1 MDIETLR
8 RAVEDAFATTGAST
22 PPWPDPHATDR
33 EPAQEEYSRCLDPG
47 KYLILKAR
55 ADAWV
60 QVLTSTG
67 LATVEP
73 LADPA
78 AVWRDEVAERLE
90 TAVRLRPSRA
100 GAVPL
105 LLGFRPLDEVAGAI
119 VVLGA
124 GDPAVLLTQLPFCGC
139 DACDDGSEMLLR
151 ELDEHVVAVVSGA
164 LMHVASGGDMAM
176 TTGSGRTATGRFTRR
191 GRAERALDAARAGR
205 SRYPC
210 VAGLAWQ

>member
-1 MDIETLR
+1 MDIETLSG
-8 RAVEDAFATTGAST
+8 AVDDAFATTGAST
-22 PPWPDPHATDR
+22 PPWPDPHAADR

-47 KYLILKAR
+47 KYRILKAR

-67 LATVEP
+67 LATVER

-78 AVWRDEVAERLE
+78 AVWRDRVAERLE

-105 LLGFRPLDEVAGAI
+105 LLGLRSLDDVADAI

-124 GDPAVLLTQLPFCGC
+124 GDPAVLLTRLPFCGC

-151 ELDEHVVAVVSGA
+151 ELDEHVAAVVSGA
-164 LMHVASGGDMAM
+164 LVHVASGEDMAM

-210 VAGLAWQ
+210 VAGLAWD

>member
-1 MDIETLR
+1 MDIDTLCG
-8 RAVEDAFATTGAST
+8 AVDDAFAATGAST
-22 PPWPDPHATDR
+22 PPWPDPHAADR
-33 EPAQEEYSRCLDPG
+33 EPTQEEYSRCLDPG
-47 KYLILKAR
+47 KYRILKAR

-67 LATVEP
+67 LATVER

-78 AVWRDEVAERLE
+78 AVWRDEVGEGLE

-105 LLGFRPLDEVAGAI
+105 LLGFRPLDDEADAI

-124 GDPAVLLTQLPFCGC
+124 GDPAVLLTRLPFCGC

-151 ELDEHVVAVVSGA
+151 ELDEHIVAVVSGA
-164 LMHVASGGDMAM
+164 LVHVSSGGDMAM
-176 TTGSGRTATGRFTRR
+176 TTGSGRTATGRFTQR

-210 VAGLAWQ
+210 VAGRAWR

>member
-1 MDIETLR
+1 MDIGTLSG
-8 RAVEDAFATTGAST
+8 AVDDAFATTGAST
-22 PPWPDPHATDR
+22 PPWPDPHAADR

-60 QVLTSTG
+60 RVLTSTG

-73 LADPA
+73 VADPA
-78 AVWRDEVAERLE
+78 AVWRDEVDERLE

-105 LLGFRPLDEVAGAI
+105 LLGFRRLDEVADAI

-124 GDPAVLLTQLPFCGC
+124 GDPAVLLTRLPFCGC

-151 ELDEHVVAVVSGA
+151 ELDEHIAAVVNGA
-164 LMHVASGGDMAM
+164 LVHVASGGDMAM
-176 TTGSGRTATGRFTRR
+176 TTGSGRTSTGRFTQR

-210 VAGLAWQ
+210 VAGLAWH

>member
-1 MDIETLR
+1 MDIERLSG
-8 RAVEDAFATTGAST
+8 AVDDAFAATGAST
-22 PPWPDPHATDR
+22 PPWPDPHAADR
-33 EPAQEEYSRCLDPG
+33 EPPQEEYSRCLDPG
-47 KYLILKAR
+47 KYRILKAR

-67 LATVEP
+67 LASVEL

-78 AVWRDEVAERLE
+78 GVWRDEVAERLE
-90 TAVRLRPSRA
+90 TAVRLRPFRA

-105 LLGFRPLDEVAGAI
+105 LLGFRPLDEVADAI

-124 GDPAVLLTQLPFCGC
+124 GDPAVLLTRLPFCGC

-151 ELDEHVVAVVSGA
+151 ELDEHIVAVVSGA
-164 LMHVASGGDMAM
+164 LVHVASRGDMAM
-176 TTGSGRTATGRFTRR
+176 TTGSGRTATGRFTQR
-191 GRAERALDAARAGR
+191 GRAERVLDAARAGR

-210 VAGLAWQ
+210 VAGRAWR

>member
-1 MDIETLR
+1 MDLETLSG
-8 RAVEDAFATTGAST
+8 AVDDAFAATGAST
-22 PPWPDPHATDR
+22 PAWPDPHAADR

-47 KYLILKAR
+47 KYRILKAR

-67 LATVEP
+67 LATVEL

-90 TAVRLRPSRA
+90 TAVRLRPFRT

-105 LLGFRPLDEVAGAI
+105 LFGFRPLDDVADAI

-124 GDPAVLLTQLPFCGC
+124 GDPAVLLTRLPFCGC

-151 ELDEHVVAVVSGA
+151 ELDEHIVAVGSGA
-164 LMHVASGGDMAM
+164 LVHVASRGDTAM

-210 VAGLAWQ
+210 VTGLAWH